1 MLFLSELEYLVLT
14 EVGDEDAQVAL
25 RLLSHKQPIKEEDKI
40 LFGDVA

>member
-1 MLFLSELEYLVLT
+1 MMFLSELDYLVLT
-14 EVGDEDAQVAL
+14 EVGDDSSEIAV